1 MPEETKTAETW
12 QNPAKSFDSTKTPL
26 PGGALVLH
34 TAEEL
39 KIFVNPQR
47 MRLVNLLETM
57 GEPATAKMLAD
68 RLGISASSVKH
79 HLNKLESIGLVEIDH
94 QAHIHGILATYYRP
108 TARTVVLDQT
118 NAALRP
124 LAQLAVDSRS
134 CRARCRRWPP
144 GRLTPPP
151 PGTTPGAFCRAT
163 ASCI

>member
-79 HLNKLESIGLVEIDH
+79 HMFSFNLL
-94 QAHIHGILATYYRP
+94 
-108 TARTVVLDQT
+108 
-118 NAALRP
+118 
-124 LAQLAVDSRS
+124 
-134 CRARCRRWPP
+134 PP
-144 GRLTPPP
+144 HK
-151 PGTTPGAFCRAT
+151 
-163 ASCI
+163 